1 MALTAEDIEHLSDP
15 VWRLSNLYMVKNA
28 RGEIVP
34 FVPSDEQLIII
45 RAVYVEGKKKIII
58 LKARQLGMSTVIDI
72 MAADK
77 TIWERGIQAAIVDLT
92 QSDASKKLENKV
104 RLAWDNLPADIRSMF
119 VTGKDSDK
127 RWQIKLKADKAWNE
141 IQAGMNARGDT
152 FQFLHISEWGAIQFE
167 DEQRSVEIST
177 GALPAAKEGIVI
189 IESTYKGGKSGPF
202 WEIIDRA
209 LKVRSRPE
217 DRTEADYTV
226 YFFPWFTD
234 KSYHLEGRVEQI
246 DAETTEYLD
255 GIEVET
261 GTTLLPSQRL
271 WYFKEAMSLGFF
283 RFREMPSTLEE
294 CFKGN
299 IEGAVYQEFVMKA
312 QAQGR
317 VSDFSISES
326 NLTHTVWDLG
336 SPFNTS
342 TWFFQFHGNEIH
354 FVDLI
359 CEEPMTLV
367 ERVGLILSK
376 PYQYGIHLYPHDS
389 VAQEKSGKN
398 FVEQVFELGLR
409 NGVVAL
415 KPSDIWPG
423 INTAHQMFSRFHFHS
438 ENCKRGIE
446 ALECYRT
453 KKDKVNNY
461 ITERPVHDWSSH
473 IADPIRVLA
482 ESEEAGIFSRM
493 DQTAVQANKRR
504 VRRRTQARTS

>member
-1 MALTAEDIEHLSDP
+1 MALNREDFKNLSDP
-15 VWRLSNLYMVKNA
+15 VWRLSHLYKVKNA
-28 RGEIVP
+28 KGEIVP
-34 FVPSDEQLIII
+34 FVPSTEQMIII
-45 RAVYVEGKKKIII
+45 RAVYEKKLRKIII

-77 TIWERGIQAAIVDLT
+77 TIWEKGIQAAIVDLT

-104 RLAWDNLPADIRSMF
+104 RLCWDNLPADIRSMF
-119 VTGKDSDK
+119 ETGKDSDK
-127 RWQIKLKADKAWNE
+127 RWQIKLREDKAWNE
-141 IQAGMNARGDT
+141 VQAGMNARGDT

-167 DEQRSVEIST
+167 DEQRSIEIST

-189 IESTYKGGKSGPF
+189 VESTYKGGKSGPF

-209 LKVRSRPE
+209 LKVQNHPE
-217 DRTEADYTV
+217 NRTEADYTLF
-226 YFFPWFTD
+226 FFPWYTD
-234 KSYHLEGRVEQI
+234 ASYHLEGNFDQI
-246 DAETTEYLD
+246 DEETTQYLDSIEAET
-255 GIEVET
+255 GV
-261 GTTLLPSQRL
+261 TLLPTQRL
-271 WYFKEAMSLGFF
+271 WYFKQAMSLGFF

-299 IEGAVYQEFVMKA
+299 IEGAVYQHFVMKA
-312 QAQGR
+312 HAEGR
-317 VSDFSISES
+317 ISDFAISES
-326 NLTHTVWDLG
+326 NLTHTCWDLG

-342 TWFFQFHGNEIH
+342 TWFFQFVGNEIH

-359 CEEPMTLV
+359 CEEALTLA
-367 ERVGLILSK
+367 ERVGAILSK
-376 PYQYGIHLYPHDS
+376 PYQYGTHLYPHDA

-409 NGVVAL
+409 NGIVAL

-423 INTAHQMFSRFHFHS
+423 INMAHQMFNRFHFHA

-482 ESEEAGIFSRM
+482 ESEEAGIFSRL
-493 DQTAVQANKRR
+493 DQTAIQAQKRR
-504 VRRRTQARTS
+504 VKRRSKARTF